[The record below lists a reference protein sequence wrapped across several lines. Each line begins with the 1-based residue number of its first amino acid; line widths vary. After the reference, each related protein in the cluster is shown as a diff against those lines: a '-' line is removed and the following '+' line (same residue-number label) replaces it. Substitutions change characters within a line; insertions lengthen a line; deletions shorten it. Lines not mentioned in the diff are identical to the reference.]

1 MSVFRASLVAPV
13 VILAAVWGL
22 TPMAGAIDADAARTQ
37 AVTTA
42 QPEGSQF
49 GGTWWMNF
57 GPPPQRP
64 IILTMTPD
72 GTFVLQ
78 DSLDGGGHLPTGA
91 SFSPTQGTWSRA
103 GAQSAKALGL
113 RFVYDA
119 DDKTASVERVRLSL
133 VFSGSFDRL
142 AGLLQLEQM
151 FCVERPSPL
160 PFSVPVCPD
169 PTLAVTE
176 VQRGPAPFTA
186 VRVAIQAPGA

>member
-1 MSVFRASLVAPV
+1 MSVCRAPLVALV
-13 VILAAVWGL
+13 IILAVFPGL
-22 TPMAGAIDADAARTQ
+22 TPTSAATDAREAQAGTIT
-37 AVTTA
+37 
-42 QPEGSQF
+42 QPEGSRF

-64 IILTMTPD
+64 IILTMTAS

-91 SFSPTQGTWSRA
+91 SFSTTQGTWSRT

-119 DDKTASVERVRLSL
+119 SGKTDSVERVRLSL
-133 VFSGSFDRL
+133 AFAGSFDRL
-142 AGLLQLEQM
+142 EGLLQLEQM

-160 PFSVPVCPD
+160 PFTVPVCPD
-169 PTLAVTE
+169 PTLAPTQ

-186 VRVAIQAPGA
+186 VRVSIQAPGP